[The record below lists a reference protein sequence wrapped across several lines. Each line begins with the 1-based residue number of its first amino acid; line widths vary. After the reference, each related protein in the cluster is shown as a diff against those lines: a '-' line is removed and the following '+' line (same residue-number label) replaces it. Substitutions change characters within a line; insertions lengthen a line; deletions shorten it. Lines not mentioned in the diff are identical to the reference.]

1 MSENEN
7 PNDIV
12 KQTLIENATGAEMPI
27 TTRYVVR
34 IIPVPTRM
42 KIPLYENGA
51 LISAERLAEL
61 GLTVRNYT
69 RAEVE
74 AAEYAGYYAMNP
86 TLAARV
92 RQYAAMLTAYNLDVT
107 ATSDQINAA
116 IMASDQSDAEKT
128 AAAAGLLT
136 LIHDIELNWNEV
148 SGDGLTAWS
157 VLDKLIA
164 HLPSGEAASTAS
176 TASTPSDPSDQSD
189 PSDLSDNNAE
199 SEAE

>member
-1 MSENEN
+1 MEN
-7 PNDIV
+7 PTEIV
-12 KQTLIENATGAEMPI
+12 KQTLIDSTMNGAELDI
-27 TTRYVVR
+27 ATRYVVR
-34 IIPVPTRM
+34 TIPVPTRM
-42 KIPLYENGA
+42 KIPLYENGQ

-61 GLTVRNYT
+61 GLTIRNYT

-74 AAEYAGYYAMNP
+74 AQEYAQYYMMNP

-92 RQYAAMLTAYNLDVT
+92 RQYAALLTAYELPVT

-116 IMASDQSDAEKT
+116 IMASDQTDAEKT

-148 SGDGLTAWS
+148 SGDGLSAWS
-157 VLDKLIA
+157 VLDKLIRY
-164 HLPSGEAASTAS
+164 LPDQSTES
-176 TASTPSDPSDQSD
+176 IPSPESTPS
-189 PSDLSDNNAE
+189 NAE

>member
-1 MSENEN
+1 MSENN
-7 PNDIV
+7 NDIV
-12 KQTLIENATGAEMPI
+12 KQTFVETESGNEMPI
-27 TTRYVVR
+27 ATKYVVR
-34 IIPVPTRM
+34 TIPVPTRM
-42 KIPLYENGA
+42 KIPLYENGQ
-51 LISAERLAEL
+51 LVSAERLAEL

-74 AAEYAGYYAMNP
+74 AQEYAAYYAQNP

-92 RQYAAMLTAYNLDVT
+92 RQYAALLTAYNLDVT

-116 IMASDQSDAEKT
+116 IMASDQTDAEKT

-157 VLDKLIA
+157 VLDKLIKY
-164 HLPSGEAASTAS
+164 LPE
-176 TASTPSDPSDQSD
+176 
-189 PSDLSDNNAE
+189 E

>member
-1 MSENEN
+1 MSENE
-7 PNDIV
+7 NDIV
-12 KQTLIENATGAEMPI
+12 KQTLIDSTMNGAELDI
-27 TTRYVVR
+27 NTKYVVR
-34 IIPVPTRM
+34 TIPVPTRM
-42 KIPLYENGA
+42 KVPLYENGQ
-51 LISAERLAEL
+51 LVSAERLAEL

-74 AAEYAGYYAMNP
+74 AEQYAGYYAMNP

-92 RQYAAMLTAYNLDVT
+92 RQYAALLTAYNLDVT

-116 IMASDQSDAEKT
+116 IMASDRTDAEKT

-157 VLDKLIA
+157 VLDKLIR
-164 HLPSGEAASTAS
+164 HLPEAE
-176 TASTPSDPSDQSD
+176 SDPSD
-189 PSDLSDNNAE
+189 NNEE

>member
-1 MSENEN
+1 
-7 PNDIV
+7 
-12 KQTLIENATGAEMPI
+12 
-27 TTRYVVR
+27 
-34 IIPVPTRM
+34 M
-42 KIPLYENGA
+42 KIPLYENGQ

-74 AAEYAGYYAMNP
+74 AQEYAGYYAMNP

-92 RQYAAMLTAYNLDVT
+92 RQYAALLNAYSLPVT
-107 ATSDQINAA
+107 ATSDEINAA
-116 IMASDQSDAEKT
+116 IMASDQTDAEKT

-148 SGDGLTAWS
+148 SGDGLSAWS

-164 HLPSGEAASTAS
+164 HLPWNANNEVNEANEANGPERGE
-176 TASTPSDPSDQSD
+176 
-189 PSDLSDNNAE
+189 LSNGELPEDNNAE
-199 SEAE
+199 SEAQ

>member
-1 MSENEN
+1 MSENDNE
-7 PNDIV
+7 IV
-12 KQTLIENATGAEMPI
+12 KQTLIDSTMNGAELDI
-27 TTRYVVR
+27 NTKYVVR
-34 IIPVPTRM
+34 TIPVPTRM
-42 KIPLYENGA
+42 KVPLYENGQ

-74 AAEYAGYYAMNP
+74 AVEYARYYTQNP

-92 RQYAAMLTAYNLDVT
+92 RQYAALLTAYGLPVT

-116 IMASDQSDAEKT
+116 IMASDQTDAEKT

-148 SGDGLTAWS
+148 SGDGLSAWS
-157 VLDKLIA
+157 VLDKLIKY
-164 HLPSGEAASTAS
+164 LPEESEPENAESPA
-176 TASTPSDPSDQSD
+176 DPE
-189 PSDLSDNNAE
+189 E

>member
-12 KQTLIENATGAEMPI
+12 KQTLIETGTGAEMPI
-27 TTRYVVR
+27 TTKYVVR
-34 IIPVPTRM
+34 TIPVPTRM

-51 LISAERLAEL
+51 LLSAERLAEL
-61 GLTVRNYT
+61 GLTIRNYT

-74 AAEYAGYYAMNP
+74 AAEYAGYYAQNP

-92 RQYAAMLTAYNLDVT
+92 LQYAALLTVYNLDVT
-107 ATSDQINAA
+107 ATSDQIDTA
-116 IMASDQSDAEKT
+116 IMASDQNDAEKT

-148 SGDGLTAWS
+148 SGDGLSAWS
-157 VLDKLIA
+157 VLDKLIKY
-164 HLPSGEAASTAS
+164 LPAQTDTENTENAEISEE
-176 TASTPSDPSDQSD
+176 
-189 PSDLSDNNAE
+189 LENNAPE
-199 SEAE
+199 SEGE

>member
-1 MSENEN
+1 MSTEN

-12 KQTLIENATGAEMPI
+12 KQTLIDSTMNGAELDI

-34 IIPVPTRM
+34 TIPVPTRM
-42 KIPLYENGA
+42 KIPLYENGQ

-61 GLTVRNYT
+61 GLTVRTYT

-74 AAEYAGYYAMNP
+74 SAEYARYYAMNP

-92 RQYAAMLTAYNLDVT
+92 RQYAALLTAYGLPVT

-116 IMASDQSDAEKT
+116 IMANDQTDAEKT

-157 VLDKLIA
+157 VLDKLIRYLPLA
-164 HLPSGEAASTAS
+164 TAEPSGEAGSD
-176 TASTPSDPSDQSD
+176 PSDPSDQSD
-189 PSDLSDNNAE
+189 NNTE
-199 SEAE
+199 SEVQ

>member
-1 MSENEN
+1 MENE
-7 PNDIV
+7 NDIV
-12 KQTLIENATGAEMPI
+12 KQTLIETASGLELPI
-27 TTRYVVR
+27 TTKYVVR
-34 IIPVPTRM
+34 TIPVPTRM
-42 KIPLYENGA
+42 KIPLYENGE

-74 AAEYAGYYAMNP
+74 AQEFAGYYAMNP

-92 RQYAAMLTAYNLDVT
+92 RQYAALLTAYGLPVT

-116 IMASDQSDAEKT
+116 IMASDQTDAEKT

-136 LIHDIELNWNEV
+136 LIHDIEINWNEV
-148 SGDGLTAWS
+148 SGNGLSAWS

-164 HLPSGEAASTAS
+164 HLPSGEAPSTPS
-176 TASTPSDPSDQSD
+176 TPSDPSDPSDQSD
-189 PSDLSDNNAE
+189 QSDNNAE
-199 SEAE
+199 SEAQ

>member
-1 MSENEN
+1 MSIENA
-7 PNDIV
+7 NDIV
-12 KQTLIENATGAEMPI
+12 KQTFIETETGNEFPI

-34 IIPVPTRM
+34 TIPGPTRM

-69 RAEVE
+69 REEVE
-74 AAEYAGYYAMNP
+74 AEEYSEYYTKNP

-92 RQYAAMLTAYNLDVT
+92 RQYAALLTAYNLPVT
-107 ATSDQINAA
+107 ATSDEINAA
-116 IMASDQSDAEKT
+116 IMASSQSDAEKT

-157 VLDKLIA
+157 VLDKLIKY
-164 HLPSGEAASTAS
+164 LPS
-176 TASTPSDPSDQSD
+176 DH
-189 PSDLSDNNAE
+189 E

>member
-1 MSENEN
+1 MSTEN

-12 KQTLIENATGAEMPI
+12 KQTLIDSTMNGAELDI
-27 TTRYVVR
+27 NTKYVVR
-34 IIPVPTRM
+34 TIPAPTRM
-42 KIPLYENGA
+42 KVPLYENGQ

-74 AAEYAGYYAMNP
+74 AQEYAQYYMMNP

-92 RQYAAMLTAYNLDVT
+92 RQYAALLTAYGLPVT

-116 IMASDQSDAEKT
+116 IMASNQTDAEKT

-148 SGDGLTAWS
+148 SGDGLSAWS
-157 VLDKLIA
+157 VLDKLIRY
-164 HLPSGEAASTAS
+164 LPET
-176 TASTPSDPSDQSD
+176 SDQSEESD

>member
-1 MSENEN
+1 MSTEN
-7 PNDIV
+7 PTDIV
-12 KQTLIENATGAEMPI
+12 KQTLIDSTMNGAELDI
-27 TTRYVVR
+27 NTRYVVR
-34 IIPVPTRM
+34 TIPVPTRM
-42 KIPLYENGA
+42 KIPLYENGQ

-74 AAEYAGYYAMNP
+74 AQEYAGYYAMNP

-92 RQYAAMLTAYNLDVT
+92 RQYAALLTAYELPVT

-136 LIHDIELNWNEV
+136 LIHDIEINWNEV
-148 SGDGLTAWS
+148 SGNGLSAWS
-157 VLDKLIA
+157 VLDKLIQY
-164 HLPSGEAASTAS
+164 L
-176 TASTPSDPSDQSD
+176 PSDQ
-189 PSDLSDNNAE
+189 SDNNAE
-199 SEAE
+199 SEVQ

>member
-1 MSENEN
+1 MND
-7 PNDIV
+7 NDIV
-12 KQTLIENATGAEMPI
+12 KQTLIETGTGSEMPI
-27 TTRYVVR
+27 TTKYVVR
-34 IIPVPTRM
+34 TIPVPTRM

-61 GLTVRNYT
+61 GLTIRNYT

-74 AAEYAGYYAMNP
+74 AQEYGAYYAQNP

-92 RQYAAMLTAYNLDVT
+92 RQYAALLTAYNLDVT

-116 IMASDQSDAEKT
+116 IMASDQTDAEKT

-157 VLDKLIA
+157 VLDKLIKYLSEESEPEDA
-164 HLPSGEAASTAS
+164 ESPA
-176 TASTPSDPSDQSD
+176 DPEE
-189 PSDLSDNNAE
+189 PEE